1 MISRN
6 NTIKTF
12 WMVFFGVVAA
22 LAIAAAVAIGVI
34 SANKVARMRMSV
46 IDDANAYKIGQ
57 ENEYKQ
63 SLYLA
68 CDSMKNLD
76 ANLGKIAVSNDTAH
90 QTEMLAKVV
99 VHSNQVNQ
107 CLSAL
112 PFEASDKIAACQK
125 FVNQTQDYATYLL
138 GKLASGEK
146 LTATERIALNN
157 LDTVAT
163 NLYDF
168 LQAYAESD
176 SGMFITNGNGINNVG
191 NLSSSLNDVDDNAFA
206 YEKLIYD
213 GPFSDS
219 VEHKTLRPVT
229 VLKRAQ
235 LDAIASELFN
245 GAAFNAEINNEGKM
259 YVYDV
264 ENGKAYLTQ
273 DGKVVQY
280 EAYSEVNAEAE
291 QPVSKS
297 VKCSECIAVAEEFCR
312 KLGYDVKGVWVSK
325 TQDTVT
331 YVNCATVIDDV
342 IIYPDLIKV
351 AVNAQGEVVGF
362 EARAYLLNHTDWDVT
377 FGDTSEAAAREALD
391 KSLKVTNTARALI
404 EKNNKHYLC
413 YEFQCQ
419 HNGRQYYVYV
429 DSATGNEVELFK
441 VIANTEGH
449 TVL

>member
-6 NTIKTF
+6 NTIKNF
-12 WMVFFGVVAA
+12 YAIFFGVIA
-22 LAIAAAVAIGVI
+22 LIAIISAVVIGVM
-34 SANKVARMRMSV
+34 ANDKVARMRMSV

-57 ENEYKQ
+57 ENGYKQ

-76 ANLGKIAVSNDTAH
+76 ANLGKTAVSRDTAH
-90 QTEMLAKVV
+90 QTEMLAKII

-107 CLSAL
+107 CLSNL
-112 PFEASDKIAACQK
+112 PFEASDKLSNCQK

-138 GKLASGEK
+138 GKLSQGEQ
-146 LTATERIALNN
+146 LTAAERTALCN
-157 LDTVAT
+157 LDYVAG

-176 SGMFITNGNGINNVG
+176 SGMFITNGNGQNNVG
-191 NLSSSLNDVDDNAFA
+191 SLSDSLADVDSNAFE

-219 VEHKTLRPVT
+219 VEHKVYTPSVKLGRDKIDV
-229 VLKRAQ
+229 
-235 LDAIASELFN
+235 IANELFTN
-245 GAAFNAEINNEGKM
+245 AKFSAEINHEGKL

-264 ENGKAYLTQ
+264 DNGKAYFTA
-273 DGKVVQY
+273 DGKVAQY
-280 EAYSEVNAEAE
+280 EAYSEVTTLEAYESANAD
-291 QPVSKS
+291 
-297 VKCSECIAVAEEFCR
+297 KCIESAEEFCR

-325 TQDTVT
+325 TQDSVT

-351 AVNAQGEVVGF
+351 AVNDKGAVVGF

-377 FGDTSEAAAREALD
+377 FGQVSQSDARKAID
-391 KSLKVTNTARALI
+391 GALKVTNVARALV

-413 YEFQCQ
+413 YEFQCMQ
-419 HNGRQYYVYV
+419 GDRQYYVYV
-429 DSATGNEVELFK
+429 DSATGNEVEIFK
-441 VIANTEGH
+441 VIANTEGY
-449 TVL
+449 TVI